1 MFGYLNAG
9 GCNDHG
15 CGRGD
20 IEGVCSVSPGPYNFQ
35 RFHPGFHAR
44 GLLTH
49 SRQVMDCALQAA
61 RKHPELGAD
70 LQVLADGAMLH
81 DVGIYLCHAPS
92 IYCHG
97 DAPYLMHG
105 YLGGQLLRE
114 LGLPVLARICERHT
128 GAGLTRETIIAH
140 QLDMP
145 LQDYLPE
152 TLEEKII
159 CWADKF
165 YSKSHPDRVR
175 TPQQAYQ
182 SLLKF
187 GEEGAKR
194 FLDWQHLFG

>member
-1 MFGYLNAG
+1 MGRPLSAI
-9 GCNDHG
+9 CNPDLKLTTMQTIQIIDQYYSDNPPL
-15 CGRGD
+15 R
-20 IEGVCSVSPGPYNFQ
+20 Q
-35 RFHPGFHAR
+35 L
-44 GLLTH
+44 LLTH

-81 DVGIYLCHAPS
+81 DVGIHLCHAPS